1 MLCRFDLRHRI
12 REPVARATRDY
23 GCAARPLFRLMI
35 LAFVMVLVR

>member
-23 GCAARPLFRLMI
+23 FRAERRLFRLMV
-35 LAFVMVLVR
+35 LVFVMVLVR